1 MRVKRKS
8 FDFTEKG
15 ALIDFLKFYNTL
27 ADSPLA
33 SRGFAPRGVKNFFW
47 RNT

>member
-15 ALIDFLKFYNTL
+15 AIIDFLKF
-27 ADSPLA
+27 
-33 SRGFAPRGVKNFFW
+33 RGVKITGFKV
-47 RNT
+47 